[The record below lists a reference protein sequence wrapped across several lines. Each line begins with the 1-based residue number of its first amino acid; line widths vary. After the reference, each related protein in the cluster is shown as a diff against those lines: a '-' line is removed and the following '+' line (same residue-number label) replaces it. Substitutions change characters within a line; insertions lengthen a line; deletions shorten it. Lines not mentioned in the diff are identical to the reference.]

1 MFHLIPLAEAFTRGY
16 FETFQILLELG
27 ARPCLDLERNTF
39 RSFGTDLFLTGA
51 KGRQHF
57 IQLLFEHGKRAKCQL
72 DFHLIRIDLGGNI
85 ETELKIHAIRIEP
98 DGIIR
103 RQAEVQFS
111 CDPIC
116 IADMDASI
124 FSKWICEQPHRSI
137 DVTSLSF
144 SSRWKS
150 LVEGSVSFDT
160 SSILFSTLHR
170 WFPTS
175 SSSSIARAV
184 ESASLWISDV

>member
-27 ARPCLDLERNTF
+27 ARPCMDLGRNTF
-39 RSFGTDLFLTGA
+39 RSFGTDLFLPGA
-51 KGRQHF
+51 KGRQRF
-57 IQLLFEHGKRAKCQL
+57 IQLLYEHGKRRKCRI
-72 DFHLIRIDLGGNI
+72 DFILIRLDLGGNI

-103 RQAEVQFS
+103 RHPEVQFS

-124 FSKWICEQPHRSI
+124 FSKWICERAHRSI

-144 SSRWKS
+144 SSR
-150 LVEGSVSFDT
+150 
-160 SSILFSTLHR
+160 
-170 WFPTS
+170 
-175 SSSSIARAV
+175 
-184 ESASLWISDV
+184 